1 MKTFAILGLFAVAGA
16 SFGQIL
22 NANATSN
29 NGSGGIFMEFTAT
42 NSLAINSID
51 TFVTGSATA
60 PPTAQ
65 IEVWTRTGSYLGN
78 IASNAG
84 WTLHDT
90 VNIGSTTNTVLV
102 NIDFADVSIGAGNT
116 VSVYMHSITANRG
129 IRYFGTGTT
138 SNTNFADAN
147 LALFSN
153 TSRTGAVSFAGTAFT
168 PRALAGNVNYTV
180 VPEPATMAVL
190 GLGALAA
197 IRRRRAR

>member
-22 NANATSN
+22 NANPTSN

-51 TFVTGSATA
+51 TFVTGST
-60 PPTAQ
+60 TVLSAQ
-65 IEVWTRTGSYLGN
+65 IEVWTRSGSYLGN
-78 IASNAG
+78 VASNAG

-90 VNIGSTTNTVLV
+90 VTIGSTPNNTTLI

-129 IRYFGTGTT
+129 IRYFGLGTT

-147 LALFSN
+147 LSLFTN
-153 TSRTGAVSFAGTAFT
+153 TARTGAVSFGGTAFT
-168 PRALAGNVNYTV
+168 PRALSGNVNYTV

>member
-22 NANATSN
+22 NANATAN

-42 NSLAINSID
+42 NSLSITSID
-51 TFVTGSATA
+51 TFVTASAA
-60 PPTAQ
+60 APTAQ
-65 IEVWTRTGSYLGN
+65 IEVWTRSGSYLGN

-90 VNIGSTTNTVLV
+90 VTIGATASTVLA
-102 NIDFADVSIGAGNT
+102 NINFADVNIGAGNT
-116 VSVYMHSITANRG
+116 VSVYMHSITTNRG

-147 LALFSN
+147 LSLFSN